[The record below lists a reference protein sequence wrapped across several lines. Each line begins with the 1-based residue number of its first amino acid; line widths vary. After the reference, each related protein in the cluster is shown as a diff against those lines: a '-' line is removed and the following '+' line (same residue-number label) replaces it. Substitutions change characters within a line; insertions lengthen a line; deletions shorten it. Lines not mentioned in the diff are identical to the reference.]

1 MDENRLGSHTVLIR
15 DKKRIEISGV
25 DAVESFDREMI
36 VLRLAEG
43 KLLIEGESLEIG
55 ELSVGNRIV
64 TADGEI
70 QSIQYLAGTGKG
82 RSGIF
87 RRK

>member
-1 MDENRLGSHTVLIR
+1 MEDKVLENHSVVIR
-15 DKKRIEISGV
+15 DRKRIEVSGV
-25 DAVESFDREMI
+25 DAVESFDEEMI
-36 VLRLAEG
+36 LLRLAEG
-43 KLLIEGESLEIG
+43 RLLIEGNALHIG

-70 QSIQYLAGTGKG
+70 LSVQYLSRTDKSKG
-82 RSGIF
+82 GLF

>member
-1 MDENRLGSHTVLIR
+1 MEEKMLENHSVIIR
-15 DKKRIEISGV
+15 DRKRIEICGV
-25 DAVESFDREMI
+25 DAVESFDEEMI
-36 VLRLAEG
+36 LLRLPEG
-43 KLLIEGESLEIG
+43 RLLIEGSALHIG

-70 QSIQYLAGTGKG
+70 LSVQYLTKAEKGKG
-82 RSGIF
+82 GLF

>member
-1 MDENRLGSHTVLIR
+1 MRENHSVVIR
-15 DKKRIEISGV
+15 DRKRIEISGV
-25 DAVESFDREMI
+25 DSVDSFDEEMI
-36 VLRLAEG
+36 LLRLAEG
-43 KLLIEGESLEIG
+43 KLLIEGNSLHIG

-70 QSIQYLAGTGKG
+70 LSVQYLAGSEKGKG
-82 RSGIF
+82 GLF